1 MSVWNRERV
10 EQLIKDQVEEHL
22 SLDYKAAGALEKSD
36 KKRIELTKD
45 VSAFANSSGGL
56 LVYGVSE
63 AGHAPGG
70 FDPVKRDVISKEW
83 IEQVIQT
90 IQPRIDGIVI
100 HAISLT
106 PDGEDV
112 CYVVDVPK
120 STTAH
125 MAQDQRY
132 YKRFNFIS
140 CPMQDYE
147 VRDVMNRHT
156 NPQVKASIFVNRNAN
171 RLEQTGVILVKVEN
185 VGSVLARHIMAELE
199 MPISFDGD
207 IVVDSPVTVEEGSS
221 GRFYRVKISPGLAD
235 PPLFPGATHVLQ
247 RAMKRGQ
254 LKTTN
259 GQPLESIRHIKV
271 VIYADA
277 MAPLSAVLDFG
288 ATTVGWVMVQ

>member
-22 SLDYKAAGALEKSD
+22 SLDYKAAGALEKND

-45 VSAFANSSGGL
+45 VSAIANSSGGL
-56 LVYGVSE
+56 LIYGVFE
-63 AGHAPGG
+63 TEHVPGG
-70 FDPVKRDVISKEW
+70 FDPVKRSVISKEW

-90 IQPRIDGIVI
+90 IQPRIDGIFI
-100 HAISLT
+100 HAISLS
-106 PDGEDV
+106 PDGEEV

-132 YKRFNFIS
+132 YKRFNFTS

-147 VRDVMNRHT
+147 VRDVMNRRTH
-156 NPQVKASIFVNRNAN
+156 PHVKASIFVNRNTN
-171 RLEQTGVILVKVEN
+171 RIEQTGVILVKVEN
-185 VGSVLARHIMAELE
+185 VGSVMARHIMAELE

-207 IVVDSPVTVEEGSS
+207 IVVDSPVTVEEGES

-235 PPLFPGATHVLQ
+235 PPLFPGAAHVL
-247 RAMKRGQ
+247 RRSIKRGQ
-254 LKTTN
+254 LKTAN

-271 VIYADA
+271 TIYADA
-277 MAPLSAVLDFG
+277 MAPLSAILDFG
-288 ATTVGWVMVQ
+288 ATTIGWVPVQ